1 MAKVFDENLWRLTRQ
16 HLTLV
21 LLALATLLGPALR
34 SAWVAPGAGA
44 WRPEGLPLLLASIA
58 ALTVIDAL
66 LNSFVFF
73 PAIVAAGG
81 LAAGAAREER

>member
-1 MAKVFDENLWRLTRQ
+1 VLTF
-16 HLTLV
+16 
-21 LLALATLLGPALR
+21 
-34 SAWVAPGAGA
+34 
-44 WRPEGLPLLLASIA
+44 
-58 ALTVIDAL
+58 IDAL